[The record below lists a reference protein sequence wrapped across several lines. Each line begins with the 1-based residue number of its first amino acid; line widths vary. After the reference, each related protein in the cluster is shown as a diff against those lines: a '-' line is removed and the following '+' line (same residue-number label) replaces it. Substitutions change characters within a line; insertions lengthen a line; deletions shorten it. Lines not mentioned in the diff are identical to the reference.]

1 MRNLSKKIFLAI
13 TLCLLCSLAYSAL
26 PEGEQ
31 ASLASVLKKVMPAVV
46 NIRVIAKPNP
56 YSDAMQQDKEGSAT
70 PPAPE
75 GRIGSG
81 IIINADKGYIVTN
94 AHVVA
99 DADSIDVVLNNTQQ
113 FKAKLIGADRDSD
126 IAVLQINAKDL
137 AALPIANSD
146 TLQVGDF
153 VAAIGSPYGLN
164 QTVTSGIIS
173 ALQRENVS
181 KSNLD
186 DFIQTDAP
194 INPGNS
200 GGALVNMQ
208 GQFIGMNTAIIT
220 PDGGNAGI
228 GFAIPSNV
236 VINIAKQ
243 LIKYGKVMRGI
254 IGVMA
259 QNVTPDIASSLN
271 VTANQGALISS
282 VNDNSPAQE
291 AGIQVGDIITAIDGQ
306 SIDGA
311 GELVSRMGLYRAG
324 SHVTFTLIRD
334 HETKTVSVI
343 VAPPEQVQLVAEH
356 RNPYL
361 NSLVLENIQEYDPI
375 QGAING
381 IQIIN
386 VAKDSNAER
395 AGLQPGDIIISANL
409 TAVHSIKEIKS
420 ISDRTIHPI
429 LLNVIRNSEA
439 IFVVLKPADDASIN

>member
-1 MRNLSKKIFLAI
+1 MKNLSKKIFLFL
-13 TLCLLCSLAYSAL
+13 TLCMLSSLAYSAI
-26 PEGEQ
+26 PQEAQ
-31 ASLASVLKKVMPAVV
+31 ASLATVLKKVMPTVV
-46 NIRVIAKPNP
+46 NVRVIAKENP
-56 YSDAMQQDKEGSAT
+56 YIDMLRQSKNL

-81 IIINADKGYIVTN
+81 VIIDANKGYIVTN
-94 AHVVA
+94 AHVVENA
-99 DADSIDVVLNNTQQ
+99 ESIEIVLSDTRQ
-113 FKAKLIGADRDSD
+113 FKAKLIGSDTDSD
-126 IAVLQINAKDL
+126 IAVLQINAKNL
-137 AALPIANSD
+137 TSLPIANSD

-153 VAAIGSPYGLN
+153 VAAIGSPFGLN

-173 ALQRENVS
+173 ALQRENIS
-181 KSNLD
+181 KGNLD

-208 GQFIGMNTAIIT
+208 GEFIGMNTAIIT
-220 PDGGNAGI
+220 PDGGNTGI

-243 LIKYGKVMRGI
+243 IIKYSKVVRGI

-271 VTANQGALISS
+271 VTASKGALVSS

-291 AGIQVGDIITAIDGQ
+291 AGIQVGDIITAIDDQ
-306 SIDGA
+306 PIDGA
-311 GELVSRMGLYRAG
+311 GELVSKMGLYRAG
-324 SHVTFTLIRD
+324 SKVKFTIIRN
-334 HETKTVSVI
+334 HQAETLSVM
-343 VAPPEQVQLVAEH
+343 VAPPEQVMLVAEH

-361 NSLVLENIQEYDPI
+361 NGLILQNIKEYDPI
-375 QGAING
+375 QGDIAG
-381 IQIIN
+381 IAVVD

-395 AGLQPGDIIISANL
+395 AGLQAGDIIISANL
-409 TAVHSIKEIKS
+409 KPVHVIKDFKDMT
-420 ISDRTIHPI
+420 DRTIHPI

-439 IFVVLKPADDASIN
+439 IFIVLKPADDASIN

>member
-1 MRNLSKKIFLAI
+1 MLRQSKNL
-13 TLCLLCSLAYSAL
+13 
-26 PEGEQ
+26 
-31 ASLASVLKKVMPAVV
+31 
-46 NIRVIAKPNP
+46 
-56 YSDAMQQDKEGSAT
+56 

-81 IIINADKGYIVTN
+81 VIIDANKGYIVTN
-94 AHVVA
+94 AHVVENA
-99 DADSIDVVLNNTQQ
+99 ESIEIVLSDTRQ
-113 FKAKLIGADRDSD
+113 FKAKLIGSDTDSD
-126 IAVLQINAKDL
+126 IAVLQINAKNL
-137 AALPIANSD
+137 TSLPIANSD

-153 VAAIGSPYGLN
+153 VAAIGSPFGLN

-173 ALQRENVS
+173 ALQRENIS
-181 KSNLD
+181 KGNLD

-208 GQFIGMNTAIIT
+208 GEFIGMNTAIIT
-220 PDGGNAGI
+220 PDGGNTGI

-243 LIKYGKVMRGI
+243 LIKYSKVVRGI

-271 VTANQGALISS
+271 VTASKGALVSS

-291 AGIQVGDIITAIDGQ
+291 AGIQVGDIITAIDDQ
-306 SIDGA
+306 PIDGA
-311 GELVSRMGLYRAG
+311 GELVSKMGLYRAG
-324 SHVTFTLIRD
+324 SKVKFTIIRN
-334 HETKTVSVI
+334 HQAETLSVM
-343 VAPPEQVQLVAEH
+343 VAPPEQVMLVAEH

-361 NSLVLENIQEYDPI
+361 NGLILQNIKEYDPI
-375 QGAING
+375 QGDIAG
-381 IQIIN
+381 IAVVD

-395 AGLQPGDIIISANL
+395 AGLQAGDIIISANL
-409 TAVHSIKEIKS
+409 KPVHVIKDFKDMT
-420 ISDRTIHPI
+420 DRTIHPI

-439 IFVVLKPADDASIN
+439 IFIVLKPADDASIN